1 MGNDAER
8 YSPFLPLL
16 TGLVP
21 FYIMVTNTA
30 GGLMAA
36 GGFLVAYT
44 IAFISATYLPSFFNK
59 SVIFIASILFA
70 TIGVSLFASLVRV
83 ANPFLYERFFPVVYM
98 ACFSAPVYQA
108 AGIAGSI
115 IDRDRGLE
123 QLAHGLGFAATIA
136 AIGLLRELVTTG
148 SVMIS
153 LVPAEQ
159 SRTIL
164 AFFAQPSGAFIL
176 LALII
181 AIGRTTAR
189 ILKRSTV

>member
-1 MGNDAER
+1 MGNDTER
-8 YSPFLPLL
+8 YPPFLPLL

-30 GGLMAA
+30 GGLLAA
-36 GGFLVAYT
+36 GGFLIAYT

-59 SVIFIASILFA
+59 SVIFISSILFA
-70 TIGVSLFASLVRV
+70 TIGVSLFASLVRIV
-83 ANPFLYERFFPVVYM
+83 NPFLYERFFPIVYM
-98 ACFSAPVYQA
+98 ACFSVPVYQV
-108 AGIAGSI
+108 AGIAGAAF
-115 IDRDRGLE
+115 DRDRGLE
-123 QLAHGLGFAATIA
+123 QLAHGLGFATTIA

-153 LVPAEQ
+153 LVPADQ